1 MKMSSVISLEE
12 ARKRLESIS
21 NSEYQSEQ
29 TRQSDQTGAE
39 HTDDP
44 TMEEIADVIMAVAD
58 LLHRAR
64 VRPFT
69 TKSDIA
75 RSAAD
80 VVALCASEDL
90 LTTSLPNGH
99 FTNVWMITPD
109 GMAWLEGY
117 ADATSD
123 RH

>member
-29 TRQSDQTGAE
+29 TQLSDLTGAE
-39 HTDDP
+39 PTDDP
-44 TMEEIADVIMAVAD
+44 TLEEIADVIMAVAA
-58 LLHRAR
+58 LLQRAR

-123 RH
+123 

>member
-1 MKMSSVISLEE
+1 
-12 ARKRLESIS
+12 
-21 NSEYQSEQ
+21 
-29 TRQSDQTGAE
+29 
-39 HTDDP
+39 
-44 TMEEIADVIMAVAD
+44 MEEIADVIMAVAE

-109 GMAWLEGY
+109 GMAWLEGF

-123 RH
+123 RQ

>member
-29 TRQSDQTGAE
+29 TQRSDLTGAE

-44 TMEEIADVIMAVAD
+44 SMEEIADVIMAVAE

-75 RSAAD
+75 RSAQT
-80 VVALCASEDL
+80 LSRCAPPNL

-109 GMAWLEGY
+109 GMAWLEGCRCY
-117 ADATSD
+117 
-123 RH
+123 

>member
-1 MKMSSVISLEE
+1 
-12 ARKRLESIS
+12 
-21 NSEYQSEQ
+21 
-29 TRQSDQTGAE
+29 
-39 HTDDP
+39 
-44 TMEEIADVIMAVAD
+44 MEEIADVIMAIAE
-58 LLHRAR
+58 LLKRAR

-117 ADATSD
+117 ADAVSD
-123 RH
+123 